1 VVVVGAGF
9 SGLSVASRLRERGEE
24 DFVVLERGESIGGVW
39 RDNTYPGVVCDVPS
53 HLYSLSFAP
62 NPEWDRAFSP
72 GAQIRGYLE
81 SVVRD
86 RGLKSWISLREEL
99 LGATWDDEVG
109 AWQIVTSKRRLS
121 ADVLVSCAGPLTE
134 PVFPDVPG
142 LDRFRGKAFHTS
154 RWDDEHDLA
163 GESVAVVGT
172 GASAVQVIPE
182 IQPRVGQLVV
192 FQRTPGW
199 VVSRPDRQIPER
211 EKRVLRAFP
220 QLVRLYR
227 LGQFAVRDLVN
238 YRMIRRN
245 RTLRRFLE
253 KASRRLLEE
262 HVDDPELRA
271 KLTPDYEIGCKR
283 VLITDDF
290 YPALT
295 KPNVELVASAVREVR
310 EGSLVAEDGTER
322 EIDTIIFATGFE
334 TSKSPILSH
343 IRGRDGRSIDEVW
356 NGRPRF
362 HRATTIAGFPN
373 FFNLCSAGTGS
384 GHGSMIWKAESQTA
398 YLLDTLR
405 LMRERNL
412 SSVEVR
418 PDAQDSYMRWVGED
432 LDSTVWARGGCRSW
446 YLDDG
451 GRPSL
456 MWPRT
461 MWGFR
466 RMLRRFDAEH
476 YLLTPAQGV
485 GRDVELGEAVRT

>member
-1 VVVVGAGF
+1 
-9 SGLSVASRLRERGEE
+9 
-24 DFVVLERGESIGGVW
+24 
-39 RDNTYPGVVCDVPS
+39 
-53 HLYSLSFAP
+53 
-62 NPEWDRAFSP
+62 
-72 GAQIRGYLE
+72 
-81 SVVRD
+81 
-86 RGLKSWISLREEL
+86 
-99 LGATWDDEVG
+99 
-109 AWQIVTSKRRLS
+109 
-121 ADVLVSCAGPLTE
+121 
-134 PVFPDVPG
+134 
-142 LDRFRGKAFHTS
+142 
-154 RWDDEHDLA
+154 
-163 GESVAVVGT
+163 
-172 GASAVQVIPE
+172 
-182 IQPRVGQLVV
+182 VV

-211 EKRVLRAFP
+211 EKRVLRALP

-476 YLLTPAQGV
+476 YLLTPARGV